1 MKRLH
6 ELIIAACNGED
17 FSATC
22 LVTGETLRAYQFI
35 NKRQWSQAHV
45 LSEWKLVEN
54 KDVSSSQPKVTGEV
68 LKVDD
73 KRL

>member
-1 MKRLH
+1 
-6 ELIIAACNGED
+6 
-17 FSATC
+17 